1 MRLPSPL
8 GDKHSHPAR
17 YGWRVQKLP
26 SASVVVPT
34 FNGAPLLERILAP
47 LLDDPAASEVIVVVD
62 GSRDGSFELVEQLAR
77 NEPRLRGILIENRGD
92 MGAREEGARAAIGEI
107 VLFVDDDVLADA
119 GLVTGHARRHAERAA
134 DVVVGYM
141 PVTLSSR
148 RSSDDFALRLYAS
161 EYEGRCQIYERDPE
175 SAVREL
181 WGGNFSMRR
190 ADCLAIG
197 MTNPGFTEHYHADRD
212 FGIRC
217 LEAGL
222 TGTFDRALAATH
234 LHQRTLEA
242 FIRDA
247 RSQGAARVLLPRFH
261 PGTVAPPT
269 PSEFVRGL
277 PRSLAVLVRVTR
289 RPRAYSIAARSLA
302 GAVRGTGRIRMWAA
316 QRAIARVLRRIEQQ
330 RGAIEEARGAG
341 ATPPNHSPVGRAP

>member
-1 MRLPSPL
+1 MPEFPT
-8 GDKHSHPAR
+8 
-17 YGWRVQKLP
+17 
-26 SASVVVPT
+26 ASVVVPT
-34 FNGAPLLERILAP
+34 FNGAPLLETILRP

-62 GSRDGSFELVEQLAR
+62 GSRDGSVEIVERLAR
-77 NEPRLRGILIENRGD
+77 NEPHLQGMLIENRGD
-92 MGAREEGARAAIGEI
+92 MGAREAGARAASGEI
-107 VLFVDDDVLADA
+107 VLFIDDDVLANP
-119 GLVTGHARRHAERAA
+119 GLVSRPGAPPPERQPA

-141 PVTLSSR
+141 PVTPSQR
-148 RSSDDFALRLYAS
+148 RNSDEFALHLYAN

-212 FGIRC
+212 FGLRC
-217 LEAGL
+217 SEAGL

-234 LHQRTLEA
+234 LHERTLGA

-261 PGTVAPPT
+261 AATVGRPTTSEFTQDSLFAGRAGALHTPAAGLLGRVSIVRPRRANAGRSAMWAGQRRSRAAPPHRT
-269 PSEFVRGL
+269 
-277 PRSLAVLVRVTR
+277 
-289 RPRAYSIAARSLA
+289 AARRD
-302 GAVRGTGRIRMWAA
+302 RGIWA
-316 QRAIARVLRRIEQQ
+316 RR
-330 RGAIEEARGAG
+330 RK
-341 ATPPNHSPVGRAP
+341 

>member
-1 MRLPSPL
+1 VGISISPS
-8 GDKHSHPAR
+8 AR
-17 YGWRVQKLP
+17 YGWRVPEFP

-34 FNGAPLLERILAP
+34 FNGAPLLERILRP

-62 GSRDGSFELVEQLAR
+62 GSRDGSFDLVERIAR
-77 NEPRLRGILIENRGD
+77 HEPRLRGMLIENRGD
-92 MGAREEGARAAIGEI
+92 MGAREEGARAATGEI
-107 VLFVDDDVLADA
+107 VLFIDDDVLANP
-119 GLVTGHARRHAERAA
+119 GLVTGHVRRHAERAA

-141 PVTLSSR
+141 PVTPSQR
-148 RSSDDFALRLYAS
+148 RNPDDFALRLYAS

-190 ADCLAIG
+190 ADCLTIG

-234 LHQRTLEA
+234 LHERTLEA

-261 PGTVAPPT
+261 AATIAPPT
-269 PSEFVRGL
+269 RSEFARGL
-277 PRSLAVLVRVTR
+277 PPSLAMLVRFTR
-289 RPRAYSIAARSLA
+289 RPRAYSVVSRSLA
-302 GAVRGTGRIRMWAA
+302 RAARGAGRMRMWAG

-330 RGAIEEARGAG
+330 HGAIEQSHLAG
-341 ATPPNHSPVGRAP
+341 ARDLP

>member
-1 MRLPSPL
+1 MSP
-8 GDKHSHPAR
+8 PAR
-17 YGWRVQKLP
+17 YGWRVPEFP
-26 SASVVVPT
+26 SVSVVVPT
-34 FNGAPLLERILAP
+34 FNGAPLLERILRP

-62 GSRDGSFELVEQLAR
+62 GSRDGSFDLVER
-77 NEPRLRGILIENRGD
+77 SRHEPRLRGMLIENRGD
-92 MGAREEGARAAIGEI
+92 MGARAEGARAATGEI
-107 VLFVDDDVLADA
+107 VLFIDDDVLANP

-141 PVTLSSR
+141 PVTPSQR
-148 RSSDDFALRLYAS
+148 RNSDDFALRLYAS
-161 EYEGRCQIYERDPE
+161 EYEGRCQIYERNPE

-222 TGTFDRALAATH
+222 TGKFDRALAATH

-247 RSQGAARVLLPRFH
+247 RSQ
-261 PGTVAPPT
+261 APPVSCCRGFT
-269 PSEFVRGL
+269 PRRSRRRPGANSPRGL
-277 PRSLAVLVRVTR
+277 PPSLAMLVRFTR
-289 RPRAYSIAARSLA
+289 RPRAYSVVSRSLA
-302 GAVRGTGRIRMWAA
+302 RATRSAGRMRMSAG
-316 QRAIARVLRRIEQQ
+316 QGAIARVLRRIEQQ
-330 RGAIEEARGAG
+330 HGAIERSI
-341 ATPPNHSPVGRAP
+341 SPAQVTCRERRLTGE